1 MKTSQNLTCNDSILN
16 CILSQICRIWTMF
29 TRSKF
34 VNYHYQAH
42 FTNSLFLV
50 IECFPW
56 ERGTVWQKESTPGV
70 LRPIC
75 LLQSNFSQNIWD
87 WAPLYIY
94 QEGGGQKHSRL
105 AHLQVD
111 KHLHPSAYILGD
123 IWAQDSRSKKHFSV
137 DEKDNTKVGRWEII
151 CRRCNPARLLS
162 AFWSDYPWY
171 VILQSC
177 NPGYVILQGY
187 LILFD

>member
-1 MKTSQNLTCNDSILN
+1 
-16 CILSQICRIWTMF
+16 MF
-29 TRSKF
+29 TGSKF
-34 VNYHYQAH
+34 VNYH
-42 FTNSLFLV
+42 FTYSVFLV

-111 KHLHPSAYILGD
+111 KHLHPSAFILGD
-123 IWAQDSRSKKHFSV
+123 IWAQNSRSEILCGWKRF
-137 DEKDNTKVGRWEII
+137 NTQVSWWEII
-151 CRRCNPARLLS
+151 CRRCNPASLLS